1 MKKPIGIAQV
11 VHSLDVGGMER
22 VALHLATH
30 LDREK
35 WRPLIV
41 CLTTTGDFATLADQ
55 AGIEVVAMN
64 KQPGVDLLLPFR
76 LAKLFRDRD
85 ISIIHAHN
93 SGPWF
98 SGALA
103 SLVGGRVKVVVTD
116 HSRSYP
122 IKMRLRLVEWALHHL
137 VSLVSVSH
145 ANKEDL
151 VKNLWIPAEKI
162 RVIQNGVAP
171 VVPASDEKCKALRHE
186 LGLRDEDF
194 VFLFVAR
201 FEKQKGLPILLQAAR
216 LLKDQHPEMR
226 IVLLGKG
233 SLESELLE
241 LIRSDELEK
250 NVIVAGFRLD
260 VSDFYRLGHCLVMS
274 SFWEGLPMSVLE
286 AISAGL
292 PVVTTDVGDLKSAVT
307 EGENGFIVEPGDPS
321 ALADAMARVIELPQE
336 DRQKQCRA
344 SRRIFDEHFHVD
356 VMVKQ
361 YEAIYE
367 DIL

>member
-1 MKKPIGIAQV
+1 MKKPIGVAQI
-11 VHSLDVGGMER
+11 VHSLEVGGMER

-30 LDREK
+30 LNREK

-41 CLTTTGDFATLADQ
+41 CLTIPSDFATLADQ
-55 AGIEVVAMN
+55 AGVEVVAMN
-64 KQPGVDLLLPFR
+64 KQPGIDLVLPFR
-76 LAKLFRDRD
+76 LAKLLRDRD
-85 ISIIHAHN
+85 IRIIHAHN

-103 SLVGGRVKVVVTD
+103 SLIGGRGKVVVTD
-116 HSRSYP
+116 HSRAYP
-122 IKMRLRLVEWALHHL
+122 IRMRLRMVEWALHHF

-171 VVPASDEKCKALRHE
+171 VVPASDEKCEALRHE

-194 VFLFVAR
+194 IFLFVAR
-201 FEKQKGLPILLQAAR
+201 FEKQKGIQVLLQAAR
-216 LLKDQHPEMR
+216 LLKDRHPEMR

-233 SLESELLE
+233 SLESELPN
-241 LIRSDELEK
+241 LIRRDELEK

-260 VSDFYRLGHCLVMS
+260 VTDYYRLGHCLVMS

-286 AISAGL
+286 AISSGL
-292 PVVTTDVGDLKSAVT
+292 PVVTTDVGDLKSAVV
-307 EGENGFIVEPGDPS
+307 EGENGFLVDSGDPD
-321 ALADAMARVIELPQE
+321 ALADAMARVMDLSQE
-336 DRQKQCRA
+336 DRAKQSRA
-344 SRRIFDEHFHVD
+344 SRRIFDERFHVD
-356 VMVKQ
+356 VMVRQ
-361 YEAIYE
+361 YEAMYE